1 MNAVNARLR
10 ELLAVLLL
18 GSLVAVVMTWPL
30 AYQIGRLGRIDNGDG
45 QLSIWNVAW
54 VARTLVVDPPHVF
67 DANIFYPH
75 AGTLAYSENN
85 LGAGILAIPG
95 YWATRNPLT
104 AHNSAVLIGF
114 VLTFAGTYYL
124 VRRLTGDRG
133 AAVVSAVCFAFT
145 PFMFAHSAHIQLL
158 MTAGLPWSMWAFH
171 RFAERPSSGRGA
183 ALGAAMAVTAI
194 FCGYYGV
201 FVVLMV
207 GFALIVSATMRGVW
221 TSSRYWIGLGTGA
234 LVAAAMVAPAF
245 LPYVTLQRVQG
256 FRRALD
262 EARLYSS
269 NWSDYFASAAHA
281 HDWMLAYL
289 PRWVEVAFPGFA
301 AATLGAAGAWV
312 ARARREGET
321 LAIYGGLA
329 VLALWASFGP
339 AGGLYSALY
348 HAVPLFAWLRVPARF
363 ALIVVFGL
371 TVLAGFGASA
381 LTKRFPRPAVAASLL
396 TAVAIAE
403 LLVPSNLREMNGFE
417 PVYRALA
424 TLPRAPVIE
433 MPFYLEGMFPL
444 HSKYMLYSTTHW
456 MPLVNG
462 YSDYIPPDFVD
473 RAPTLAAFPSRAA
486 LGLLEPLKVRYA
498 VFHMY
503 GYNESNRQDVL
514 ARLQE
519 LAPYFRLVYSGEDTR
534 LYEIVGYPKP

>member
-1 MNAVNARLR
+1 VTARLR
-10 ELLAVLLL
+10 ELLAVLAL
-18 GSLVAVVMTWPL
+18 GSLLTVVMTWPL
-30 AYQIGRLGRIDNGDG
+30 ASRIGRLGRIDNGDG

-54 VARTLVVDPPHVF
+54 VARTLVVDPVHVF

-75 AGTLAYSENN
+75 THTLAYSENN

-104 AHNSAVLIGF
+104 AHNSAVLVGF
-114 VLTFAGTYYL
+114 VLTFAAMYYL
-124 VRRLTGDRG
+124 VRLLTADR
-133 AAVVSAVCFAFT
+133 AATIVSAVCFAFT
-145 PFMFAHSAHIQLL
+145 PFMFAHAAHVQLL
-158 MTAGLPWSMWAFH
+158 MTAGLPLSMYAFH
-171 RFAERPSSGRGA
+171 RFADRRSPARGA
-183 ALGAAMAVTAI
+183 ALGAAMAVTAL

-207 GFALIVSATMRGVW
+207 GFAVLVVATTRGLW
-221 TSSRYWIGLGTGA
+221 TNGRYWLGLAAGA
-234 LVAAAMVAPAF
+234 VAAGVIVAPAF

-262 EARLYSS
+262 EARIYSS

-281 HDWMLAYL
+281 HDWMLAHL
-289 PRWVEVAFPGFA
+289 PRWVEVAFPGFVA
-301 AATLGAAGAWV
+301 VTLGIAGAWI
-312 ARARREGET
+312 ARARGKGET

-329 VLALWASFGP
+329 LLAFWASFGP

-363 ALIVVFGL
+363 ALIVVFGVS
-371 TVLAGFGASA
+371 VLAGFGASA
-381 LTKRFPRPAVAASLL
+381 LL
-396 TAVAIAE
+396 TATRRFTHRTAAAAALVLITVAE

-417 PVYRALA
+417 PVYRTLA
-424 TLPRAPVIE
+424 TLPRAPIIE
-433 MPFYLEGMFPL
+433 MPFYLEGMFQL

-462 YSDYIPPDFVD
+462 YSDYIPPDFVAG
-473 RAPTLAAFPSRAA
+473 APTLAAFPSRAA
-486 LGLLEPLKVRYA
+486 LKLLEPLEVRYA

-503 GYNESNRQDVL
+503 GYNESNRRDVL
-514 ARLQE
+514 ARLEE
-519 LAPYFRLVYSGEDTR
+519 LAPYFRLIYAGEDTR
-534 LYEIVGYPKP
+534 LYEIISYPRD

>member
-1 MNAVNARLR
+1 MNTRLR
-10 ELLAVLLL
+10 ELAGVLVLGAVLT
-18 GSLVAVVMTWPL
+18 VVMTWPL
-30 AYQIGRLGRIDNGDG
+30 APKIGRLGRIDNGDG

-54 VARTLVVDPPHVF
+54 VARTLVLDPVHVF
-67 DANIFYPH
+67 DANIFHPH
-75 AGTLAYSENN
+75 TDTLAYSENN

-95 YWATRNPLT
+95 YWLNQNPLT
-104 AHNSAVLIGF
+104 AHNSAVIVGF
-114 VLTFAGTYYL
+114 ILTFIGTYFL
-124 VRRLTGDRG
+124 VHRLTGDRG
-133 AAVVSAVCFAFT
+133 GAVISSICFAFT
-145 PFMFAHSAHIQLL
+145 PFMFAHSAHVQLL
-158 MTAGLPWSMWAFH
+158 MTAGLPWSMWMFH
-171 RFAERPSSGRGA
+171 RYVDSPSLARGA
-183 ALGAAMAVTAI
+183 ALGTAMALTAI

-207 GFALIVSATMRGVW
+207 GFSVLVVATSRHVW
-221 TSSRYWIGLGTGA
+221 TSARFWMGLAIGA
-234 LVAAAMVAPAF
+234 LTAGVIVAPAF

-281 HDWMLAYL
+281 HDWMLVYL
-289 PRWVEVAFPGFA
+289 PRWVEVAFPGFVA
-301 AATLGAAGAWV
+301 GSLGLAGAWI
-312 ARARREGET
+312 ARARGRGET

-329 VLALWASFGP
+329 ALALWASFGP
-339 AGGLYSALY
+339 AGGLYSVLY

-371 TVLAGFGASA
+371 SVLAGFGASA
-381 LTKRFPRPAVAASLL
+381 LMGATRGFVRPAAA
-396 TAVAIAE
+396 TAILAVLAVGE

-417 PVYRALA
+417 PVYRTLA

-433 MPFYLEGMFPL
+433 MPFYLEGMFQL

-462 YSDYIPPDFVD
+462 YSDYIPPDFVAA
-473 RAPTLAAFPSRAA
+473 APTLAAFPSPAA
-486 LGLLEPLKVRYA
+486 LKLLAPLKVRYA

-503 GYNESNRQDVL
+503 GYNESNRQDVES
-514 ARLQE
+514 RLRE
-519 LAPYFRLVYSGEDTR
+519 LEQYFRLIYSGEDTR
-534 LYEIVGYPKP
+534 LYEIVSYPQ

>member
-1 MNAVNARLR
+1 VNARLR
-10 ELLAVLLL
+10 ELLAVLLA
-18 GSLVAVVMTWPL
+18 GTLVAVVMTWPL
-30 AYQIGRLGRIDNGDG
+30 AIGIGRLGRIDNGDG

-54 VARTLVVDPPHVF
+54 VARTLVVDPVHVF

-75 AGTLAYSENN
+75 TGTLAYSENN
-85 LGAGILAIPG
+85 LGAGILALPG

-104 AHNSAVLIGF
+104 AHNSAVFIGF
-114 VLTFAGTYYL
+114 VLTFAGMYYL
-124 VRRLTGDRG
+124 VRRLTADRG

-145 PFMFAHSAHIQLL
+145 PYMFAHSAHVQLL
-158 MTAGLPWSMWAFH
+158 MTVGLPWSMWAFH
-171 RFAERPSSGRGA
+171 RFAERPSPSRGV
-183 ALGAAMAVTAI
+183 ALGASMAATAI

-207 GFALIVSATMRGVW
+207 GFAVLVTATSRGLW
-221 TSSRYWIGLGTGA
+221 SSRRFWVGLAAGA
-234 LVAAAMVAPAF
+234 VVAGGIVAPAF

-281 HDWMLAYL
+281 HDWMLAFL
-289 PRWVEVAFPGFA
+289 PRWVEVAFPGFVA
-301 AATLGAAGAWV
+301 ALLGIAGAWI
-312 ARARREGET
+312 AWTRDQRET
-321 LAIYGGLA
+321 LAIYGGLVA
-329 VLALWASFGP
+329 LALWASFGP

-363 ALIVVFGL
+363 ALIVIFGL
-371 TVLAGFGASA
+371 TVLAGFGVSAIARRTPRPSLATSA
-381 LTKRFPRPAVAASLL
+381 LTLVAV
-396 TAVAIAE
+396 IE
-403 LLVPSNLREMNGFE
+403 LLVPSNLREMDGFE

-424 TLPRAPVIE
+424 TLPLAPVIE
-433 MPFYLEGMFPL
+433 MPFYLEGMFQL

-462 YSDYIPPDFVD
+462 YSDYIPPDFVA
-473 RAPTLAAFPSRAA
+473 RAPALAAFPSREALAA
-486 LGLLEPLKVRYA
+486 LEPLKVRYA

-503 GYNESNRQDVL
+503 GYNEANRQDVL
-514 ARLQE
+514 GRLGD
-519 LAPYFRLVYSGEDTR
+519 LASNFRLIYSGEDTR
-534 LYEIVGYPKP
+534 LYEIVSYR